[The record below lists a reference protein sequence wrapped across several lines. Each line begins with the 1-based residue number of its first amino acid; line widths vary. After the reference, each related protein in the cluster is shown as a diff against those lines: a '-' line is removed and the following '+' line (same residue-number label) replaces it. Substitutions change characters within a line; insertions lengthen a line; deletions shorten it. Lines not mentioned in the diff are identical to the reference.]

1 MLNIPITT
9 AVVWTTP
16 PASTQI
22 GPVAPVQAV
31 SAIGRDRQAAMG
43 SGQDGQS
50 PARAGTQGRAGQA
63 KSPPEPAA
71 APLLPRD
78 AKQEPSGVER
88 TQEVAARQE
97 QQQQRA
103 AQELAEQEAEQAL
116 REKLQAVLTTVWQAS
131 AAVVERALG
140 REPANELPGPQTDTS
155 PDLSVAGSA
164 LVARR
169 PLPPEAP
176 PRPQAEPLP
185 WPIMQGETADAG
197 QAAAVPLAPEEV
209 VSYDE
214 KGNTS
219 AAPLEVGS
227 LISRRV

>member
-1 MLNIPITT
+1 
-9 AVVWTTP
+9 
-16 PASTQI
+16 
-22 GPVAPVQAV
+22 VAPVQAV
-31 SAIGRDRQAAMG
+31 NAISRDRQAGMG
-43 SGQDGQS
+43 PGQDGNS
-50 PARAGTQGRAGQA
+50 PARAGNPGRAGQV
-63 KSPPEPAA
+63 KSLPEPAVP
-71 APLLPRD
+71 PLLPRET
-78 AKQEPSGVER
+78 KREPNSADPV
-88 TQEVAARQE
+88 QEVSARQE

-103 AQELAEQEAEQAL
+103 AQELADQEADKAL

-140 REPANELPGPQTDTS
+140 REPANELPGPQSDTS
-155 PDLSVAGSA
+155 PDMSVAGSA

-176 PRPQAEPLP
+176 QRPQAEPLP
-185 WPIMQGETADAG
+185 WPIMKAEEDAAG
-197 QAAAVPLAPEEV
+197 LSAPAPLPPEEV

>member
-1 MLNIPITT
+1 MLNIPSTT
-9 AVVWTTP
+9 AVSWTTP

-31 SAIGRDRQAAMG
+31 TAASRDRQAGLGA
-43 SGQDGQS
+43 GQDGHS
-50 PARAGTQGRAGQA
+50 PARTTNPGRAGQA
-63 KSPPEPAA
+63 KSQPEPAA

-78 AKQEPSGVER
+78 TKQDPAGVER
-88 TQEVAARQE
+88 AQEVGARQE

-116 REKLQAVLTTVWQAS
+116 RDKLQSVLTTVWQAS

-140 REPANELPGPQTDTS
+140 REPANELPGPQSDTS
-155 PDLSVAGSA
+155 PDLS
-164 LVARR
+164 VARR

-185 WPIMQGETADAG
+185 WPIMQGGAADAG
-197 QAAAVPLAPEEV
+197 QAAPAVPLAPEEV